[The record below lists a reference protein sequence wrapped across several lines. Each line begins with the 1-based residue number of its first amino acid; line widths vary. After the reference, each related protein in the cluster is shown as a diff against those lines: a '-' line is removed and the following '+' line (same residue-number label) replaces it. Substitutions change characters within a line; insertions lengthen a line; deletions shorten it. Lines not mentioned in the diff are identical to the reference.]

1 MLKEECKHIID
12 DFSLFTSWEEKYEHL
27 ISLGRELTPLKK
39 TYKTDAYLIKGCQ
52 SRVWLA
58 CEYGDGKL
66 FFYGD
71 SDALITK
78 GIVALIIKIYSLSS
92 PSEIVENDINV
103 FTEIGLDEHLSMT
116 RANGLSSML
125 KAIKNYA
132 IKYLE
137 K

>member
-1 MLKEECKHIID
+1 MLKEECKNIIA
-12 DFSLFTSWEEKYEHL
+12 DFSLFPSWEEKYEHL

-39 TYKTDAYLIKGCQ
+39 TYKTNAYLIRGCQ

-71 SDALITK
+71 SDALITR

-92 PSEIVENDINV
+92 PTEIIENDIDV
-103 FTEIGLDEHLSMT
+103 FAEIGLDEHLSMT

-125 KAIKNYA
+125 KVIKNNAIKHL
-132 IKYLE
+132 K

>member
-1 MLKEECKHIID
+1 MRKEDCQHIIA
-12 DFSLFTSWEEKYEHL
+12 DFSLFPSWEEKYEHL
-27 ISLGRELTPLKK
+27 ISLGRELAPLKK
-39 TYKTDAYLIKGCQ
+39 TYKTDAYLIRGCQ

-58 CEYGDGKL
+58 CKYSNGKL
-66 FFYGD
+66 CFYGD

-92 PSEIVENDINV
+92 PKEIIENDIDV
-103 FTEIGLDEHLSMT
+103 FSEIGLDEHLSMT
-116 RANGLSSML
+116 RANGLKSML

-132 IKYLE
+132 IKYIE

>member
-103 FTEIGLDEHLSMT
+103 FTDIGLDEHLSMT

>member
-1 MLKEECKHIID
+1 MLKEDCKHIID

-39 TYKTDAYLIKGCQ
+39 TYKTDAHLIKGCQ

-103 FTEIGLDEHLSMT
+103 FAEIGLDEHLSMT

-125 KAIKNYA
+125 KVIKNYA